1 MKIIFFGTSGFA
13 IPSLRMLAE
22 HKHAPVAIITAPDKP
37 KGRGKRLT
45 FTPVKQFVIE
55 KIDKP
60 GLSIWQLEKLD
71 AVAIEHIVTL
81 QPNLGIIAAYG
92 KIIPKELIDIF
103 PHGLLNIHP
112 SILPKYRGPSPI
124 QTTILNGDAETGVTI
139 IQIDEQLDHG
149 PIVAQR
155 GYVIPTDI
163 TYPALHNALAELG
176 AQLLIET
183 LPKWMVGEITPT
195 SQDDAKATYTKLLKK
210 EDGEIDWSKSAE
222 EIERMV
228 RAYNPWPG
236 SYTEVISE
244 KLKVKSILKI
254 KKVDVLKLNP
264 VRNAVSNGVN
274 QEQAPF
280 PSPRIPGTF
289 FKTTDGF
296 PAVICGT
303 DALKFLM
310 VQPEGKKDMLG
321 DAFAHGYMSL

>member
-112 SILPKYRGPSPI
+112 SLLPKYRGPSPI
-124 QTTILNGDAETGVTI
+124 QTTILNGDTETGVTI
-139 IQIDEQLDHG
+139 IQIDEKMDHG
-149 PIVAQR
+149 PIIVSEKLK
-155 GYVIPTDI
+155 VISEKV
-163 TYPALHNALAELG
+163 TYQKLHDALAELG
-176 AQLLIET
+176 AQLLIEI
-183 LPKWMVGEITPT
+183 LPKWIASEIIPTP
-195 SQDDAKATYTKLLKK
+195 QDDAKATYTKLLKK
-210 EDGEIDWSKSAE
+210 E
-222 EIERMV
+222 
-228 RAYNPWPG
+228 
-236 SYTEVISE
+236 
-244 KLKVKSILKI
+244 
-254 KKVDVLKLNP
+254 
-264 VRNAVSNGVN
+264 
-274 QEQAPF
+274 
-280 PSPRIPGTF
+280 
-289 FKTTDGF
+289 
-296 PAVICGT
+296 
-303 DALKFLM
+303 
-310 VQPEGKKDMLG
+310 
-321 DAFAHGYMSL
+321 